1 MKRSCLPCW
10 PESLAAKHQCLI
22 KTVAAVKVAIA
33 LCQAEITQYEEQ
45 HEAENQSVIP
55 KRNMKRSCRHCD
67 GRQFVLTEGTTSPAT
82 EIPTPV
88 HDMQYTGHHDD
99 VSQLWSVIR
108 STKKLREASVV
119 DSAVCGQWMR
129 FPTSNMRPMCTVPSS
144 HLLNLRSTTAY
155 IIDYHQRVINPAD
168 DGTFIVY
175 HMVPLV
181 HLVSG
186 HPQAPG
192 SSGILKDAGM
202 RNGSNHGDGIGIYVY
217 ASPPYELFKPGDR
230 WCILEIRCWPFLTRL
245 KKGSR
250 GRYVLKSEQ
259 GPDSVGSLCEDCEV
273 KAVLHM
279 YSTLPDFM
287 KF

>member
-10 PESLAAKHQCLI
+10 PDSLAAKHQCLI

-108 STKKLREASVV
+108 STKKLREGSVV

-129 FPTSNMRPMCTVPSS
+129 FPTSNMRPHRIYCIYVARLLTSS
-144 HLLNLRSTTAY
+144 
-155 IIDYHQRVINPAD
+155 IIIR
-168 DGTFIVY
+168 
-175 HMVPLV
+175 
-181 HLVSG
+181 
-186 HPQAPG
+186 G
-192 SSGILKDAGM
+192 SSIQQTMALSSFITWCHSFTLSQATH
-202 RNGSNHGDGIGIYVY
+202 RHQ
-217 ASPPYELFKPGDR
+217 DR
-230 WCILEIRCWPFLTRL
+230 LE
-245 KKGSR
+245 S
-250 GRYVLKSEQ
+250 
-259 GPDSVGSLCEDCEV
+259 
-273 KAVLHM
+273 
-279 YSTLPDFM
+279 
-287 KF
+287 

>member
-1 MKRSCLPCW
+1 MDAFSHK
-10 PESLAAKHQCLI
+10 
-22 KTVAAVKVAIA
+22 
-33 LCQAEITQYEEQ
+33 QY
-45 HEAENQSVIP
+45 
-55 KRNMKRSCRHCD
+55 
-67 GRQFVLTEGTTSPAT
+67 
-82 EIPTPV
+82 
-88 HDMQYTGHHDD
+88 
-99 VSQLWSVIR
+99 
-108 STKKLREASVV
+108 AS
-119 DSAVCGQWMR
+119 
-129 FPTSNMRPMCTVPSS
+129 SS
-144 HLLNLRSTTAY
+144 HLLHLRSTTAY

-192 SSGILKDAGM
+192 SSGILKDAGV
-202 RNGSNHGDGIGIYVY
+202 RNSSNHGDGIGIYVY

>member
-1 MKRSCLPCW
+1 M
-10 PESLAAKHQCLI
+10 
-22 KTVAAVKVAIA
+22 
-33 LCQAEITQYEEQ
+33 
-45 HEAENQSVIP
+45 
-55 KRNMKRSCRHCD
+55 
-67 GRQFVLTEGTTSPAT
+67 
-82 EIPTPV
+82 
-88 HDMQYTGHHDD
+88 
-99 VSQLWSVIR
+99 
-108 STKKLREASVV
+108 
-119 DSAVCGQWMR
+119 CGQWMR

-144 HLLNLRSTTAY
+144 HLLHLRSTTAY

-202 RNGSNHGDGIGIYVY
+202 RNGSHHGDGIGIYVY